1 MKKLIVII
9 VVLIVILIGMIGYK
23 NIKIKEN
30 NNNTNIQEIE
40 QIEKYLTKIYMW
52 KEVAKEALPTFEDI
66 NEADEMWLWSVIEKN
81 IEDYEISYEQIQNK
95 AKELFGNNFTKEF
108 PKEGT
113 ENLTYNKETQKY
125 YASGII
131 LDQLE
136 DSFLLNEINKMQ
148 DVFEVEIIEY
158 LEDYSQISQSG
169 EKIIIKNLED
179 EVIGEVRESEGE
191 TKIQEIVRNNKDR
204 FSKKKVYL
212 KHSKEDELIIQK
224 VVK

>member
-1 MKKLIVII
+1 M
-9 VVLIVILIGMIGYK
+9 ILSFDEYDNRID
-23 NIKIKEN
+23 
-30 NNNTNIQEIE
+30 
-40 QIEKYLTKIYMW
+40 LTKIYMW
-52 KEVAKEALPTFEDI
+52 KEVTKEALPTFEDI

-191 TKIQEIVRNNKDR
+191 TKIQEIVKNNKDR
-204 FSKKKVYL
+204 FSKESIFKT
-212 KHSKEDELIIQK
+212 
-224 VVK
+224 